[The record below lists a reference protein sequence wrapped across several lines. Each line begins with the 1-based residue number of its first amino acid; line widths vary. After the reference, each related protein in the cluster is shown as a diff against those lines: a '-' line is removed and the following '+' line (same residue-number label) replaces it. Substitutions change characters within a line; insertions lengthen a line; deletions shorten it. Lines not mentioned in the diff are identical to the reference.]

1 MGSAVVLGPNS
12 GALNIDLLTTDNRLL
27 IAWEGVAACDATLR
41 LHGEEAP
48 DVGCGCDTGSP
59 RERRPRHGE
68 TSVEYPMFE
77 LNGWGNI
84 IFLFDSSLDTLGEAS
99 RGTLTVNTQ
108 DGAVHEFRVKITRKS
123 AGFIKQVSTREV
135 GGCRSC

>member
-1 MGSAVVLGPNS
+1 MGAAVVLGPNS
-12 GALNIDLLTTDNRLL
+12 GMLNIEMNTTSDRLL

-59 RERRPRHGE
+59 RERRPRVDD

-84 IFLFDSSLDTLGEAS
+84 IFLFDQSINSLGEEFG
-99 RGTLTVNTQ
+99 GTLTVETQ
-108 DGAVHEFRVKITRKS
+108 DGITHEFRVKISRKS

>member
-12 GALNIDLLTTDNRLL
+12 GALNIDLLSTDNRLL

-41 LHGEEAP
+41 LQGDAP
-48 DVGCGCDTGSP
+48 PDTGCGCDTGSP
-59 RERRPRHGE
+59 RERRPRPGE

-84 IFLFDSSLDTLGEAS
+84 IFLFDSSLDSLGEAFE
-99 RGTLTVNTQ
+99 GTLSVNTQ
-108 DGAVHEFRVKITRKS
+108 DGAVHEFHVKMTRKS
-123 AGFIKQVSTREV
+123 AGFINHVTTHDV